1 MSAAEPS
8 APLLDVA
15 LLREEFPILY
25 RMVHG
30 DRKLVYLDNA
40 ATTQKP
46 EVVIDAIV
54 SYYRHHNANAH
65 RAGHVL
71 GTEVTSMYEGAR
83 RTVAMSL
90 GAESDEIIFT
100 RGTTDSLN
108 ILASSIGQH
117 LGARLSGAN
126 IVLTEMEHHANIVP
140 WQMLRE
146 RSGVELR
153 VIPVTDDGTLDM
165 GLAAELID
173 ASTVVVSCVHVSNT
187 LGTTND
193 VRSLCAMA
201 RSVGAISVI
210 DAAQSVSSMSTDVRE
225 IGCDALVFSGHKVY
239 GPMGIGVAYVQRDL
253 LAVLPPYQGGGSM
266 ITNVTFDRTTYAEG
280 PLRFE
285 AGTPNIEGAVGLDAA
300 LRWRNRFD
308 MSLVQSHKSSLTER
322 LVEGLR
328 LRTSVRVYG
337 SSQGHSGIVSF
348 SVDGVHP
355 QDLGIMLD
363 SHGIAVRTGHHCTMP
378 LTQRFGVNGTVRVS
392 AAVYT
397 SHDEIDRF
405 FHAFDRVLKLLQ

>member
-1 MSAAEPS
+1 MSIPAPS

-15 LLREEFPILY
+15 RLREEFPILS

-30 DRKLVYLDNA
+30 DRPLVYLDNA

-46 EVVIDAIV
+46 EVVIESII

-83 RTVAMSL
+83 RTVAESL
-90 GAESDEIIFT
+90 GAEQDEIIFT
-100 RGTTDSLN
+100 RGTTESLN
-108 ILASSIGQH
+108 LLAASIGQH
-117 LGARLSGAN
+117 LGLRLKTGN

-153 VIPVTDDGTLDM
+153 VIPVTDDGELDM
-165 GLAAELID
+165 GRAAELID
-173 ASTVVVSCVHVSNT
+173 ASTLVVSCVHISNT
-187 LGTTND
+187 LGTTNN
-193 VRSLCAMA
+193 VHALCTMA
-201 RSVGAISVI
+201 RNVGAISII
-210 DAAQSVSSMSTDVRE
+210 DAAQSISSMSIDVCQ

-239 GPMGIGVAYVQRDL
+239 GPMGIGVAYIKRDL

-266 ITNVTFDRTTYAEG
+266 ITNVTFSRTTYAEG

-285 AGTPNIEGAVGLDAA
+285 AGTPNIEGAVGLDTA
-300 LRWRNRFD
+300 LRWHNRLD
-308 MSLVQSHKSSLTER
+308 IALVQSHKASLTER

-328 LRTSVRVYG
+328 MRASVRVHG

-378 LTQRFGVNGTVRVS
+378 LTQQFGVGGTVRVS

-397 SHDEIDRF
+397 SHEEIDHF
-405 FHAFDRVLKLLQ
+405 FHAFDRVLKLLK

>member
-1 MSAAEPS
+1 MSAPELS
-8 APLLDVA
+8 APSLDVA
-15 LLREEFPILY
+15 LLREEFPILS

-30 DRKLVYLDNA
+30 DRPLVYLDNA

-46 EVVIDAIV
+46 EVVIESIV
-54 SYYRHHNANAH
+54 SFYRHHNANAH

-71 GTEVTSMYEGAR
+71 GTEVTSMYEEAR
-83 RTVAMSL
+83 GTVAESL

-100 RGTTDSLN
+100 RGTTESLN
-108 ILASSIGQH
+108 LLAWSIGQH
-117 LGARLSGAN
+117 LAARLANGN

-153 VIPVTDDGTLDM
+153 VIPVMDDGGLDM
-165 GLAAELID
+165 GRASQLID
-173 ASTVVVSCVHVSNT
+173 ASTLIVSCVHVSNT
-187 LGTTND
+187 LGTTNN
-193 VRSLCAMA
+193 VQALCAMA
-201 RSVGAISVI
+201 RSVGAISII
-210 DAAQSVSSMSTDVRE
+210 DAAQSVASMSIDVRA

-239 GPMGIGVAYVQRDL
+239 GPMGIGVAYVRRDL

-266 ITNVTFDRTTYAEG
+266 ITNVTFDRTTYADG

-285 AGTPNIEGAVGLDAA
+285 AGTPNIEGAVGLATA
-300 LRWRNRFD
+300 LRWRNRLD
-308 MSLVQSHKSSLTER
+308 LSRVQSHKSSLTER

-328 LRTSVRVYG
+328 LCSSVRVHG
-337 SSQGHSGIVSF
+337 TKQGHSGIVSF

-378 LTQRFGVNGTVRVS
+378 LTQRFGVDGTVRVS

-405 FHAFDRVLKLLQ
+405 FHAYDRVITLLQ